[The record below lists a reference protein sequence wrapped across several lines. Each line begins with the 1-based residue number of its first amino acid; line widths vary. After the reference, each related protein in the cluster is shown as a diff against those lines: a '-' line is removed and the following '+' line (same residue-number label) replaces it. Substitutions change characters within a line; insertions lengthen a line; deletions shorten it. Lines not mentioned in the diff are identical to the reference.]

1 VARNY
6 VARKRE
12 MQLNSSNQ
20 SAQMQTQGVLMDND
34 DDDDDDEGDDGN
46 HRMVNGVRKDSW

>member
-1 VARNY
+1 
-6 VARKRE
+6 